1 MVELFANSGDPDQT
15 PRSAASDLGQ
25 HCLPVTRLGIS
36 SLHRKFGRFTK
47 YSCILP
53 GIHLSYPALCILLV
67 IHPAFLYPTG
77 HSCILLVDVMC
88 CSVAELQR
96 VCTTRRLQLH
106 GKGRNRRIWL
116 WRLHCTQPYPLS
128 KQIHQTTN
136 WWYVSQKNR
145 RLHSQEIGFDISCK
159 LSPVCMKCQI
169 LFSE

>member
-25 HCLPVTRLGIS
+25 HCLPVTGLGIS

-67 IHPAFLYPTG
+67 IRPAFLYPTG

-88 CSVAELQR
+88 CSVAELQASVR
-96 VCTTRRLQLH
+96 PEDYSFMVKVGIAEYDFGVFVALNLIRS
-106 GKGRNRRIWL
+106 
-116 WRLHCTQPYPLS
+116 LS
-128 KQIHQTTN
+128 KLI
-136 WWYVSQKNR
+136 R
-145 RLHSQEIGFDISCK
+145 RQADDMFLRKIG
-159 LSPVCMKCQI
+159 VCI
-169 LFSE
+169 LRK